1 MAPLAQAKV
10 ANCDPKLGLNFNQM
24 DARNRATMYNNL
36 HKDKVGDPVRN
47 EGLTWYLDCELCGG
61 GDLTKPSNSSSSG
74 LTRPSG
80 SSNSNASGGS
90 GLTQPSGSNA
100 SGGGGLTQPSGNS
113 VSGSRARVGLTAT
126 SKAAPTTPTAK
137 AAPKPT
143 TPTAKAAPPTAKA
156 APKPTPTAKA
166 PAPPPTPTTAQE
178 PPTPPAKAGVAAK
191 KVWRLRS
198 VEPPTPPTEALLTDR
213 LANMDEAI
221 NRSILQHPAVAPKG
235 PDFLETDSEPE
246 GLV

>member
-10 ANCDPKLGLNFNQM
+10 ANCSPEFRLNFNQM
-24 DARNRATMYNNL
+24 DVRNRATLYKNL
-36 HKDKVGDPVRN
+36 EQKAGDPVRN
-47 EGLTWYLDCELCGG
+47 EGLTWYLDCELIGG

-90 GLTQPSGSNA
+90 GLTQPSGSTA

-113 VSGSRARVGLTAT
+113 VSGSHARVGLKAT
-126 SKAAPTTPTAK
+126 SKAA
-137 AAPKPT
+137 PT

-156 APKPTPTAKA
+156 APKPPPTAKA

-191 KVWRLRS
+191 KVWRRRS
-198 VEPPTPPTEALLTDR
+198 AEPPTPPTEALLTDR

-221 NRSILQHPAVAPKG
+221 NRSILQHPAVAPQG
-235 PDFLETDSEPE
+235 PDFLESDSEPE